1 MCKFFWFPQTETSHR
16 KNVIV
21 HLWLKRIMISA
32 EIIWCIWYTTILH
45 PYKCDNTVTD
55 WHDEMIFNGKG
66 KGETRIKLT
75 PRQVRDHED
84 FWIQDKPVVKMSRGV
99 RLIDP
104 VCVWVQYFIVSFS
117 RFDLLEQI
125 YAFFLLCLQNTTIFF
140 RSYDTH
146 FPDQWQDC
154 NKKTAHLLQKWHF
167 CYEKLQIYSNSEI
180 TTTLKDNHNWRHT
193 LKKTF
198 SLFGYL

>member
-16 KNVIV
+16 KNVKV
-21 HLWLKRIMISA
+21 HLWLQRIMISA
-32 EIIWCIWYTTILH
+32 QIIWCIWYTTILH

-125 YAFFLLCLQNTTIFF
+125 YAFFCFVYKIQPFSSDHMIHTFQINDKTATKNCTSAAKMAFLLWKTANLLKLRNN
-140 RSYDTH
+140 YDT
-146 FPDQWQDC
+146 
-154 NKKTAHLLQKWHF
+154 
-167 CYEKLQIYSNSEI
+167 E
-180 TTTLKDNHNWRHT
+180 R
-193 LKKTF
+193 
-198 SLFGYL
+198 